1 MWLWDL
7 LPGSSP
13 FDKSRIMKYG
23 YNSSLVNSK
32 LKENMRDWANGL
44 LHGLNELR
52 KSDLVS
58 QQSLR

>member
-1 MWLWDL
+1 MT
-7 LPGSSP
+7 
-13 FDKSRIMKYG
+13 YG

-32 LKENMRDWANGL
+32 FKENMRDWANGL
-44 LHGLNELR
+44 LQGLNELR